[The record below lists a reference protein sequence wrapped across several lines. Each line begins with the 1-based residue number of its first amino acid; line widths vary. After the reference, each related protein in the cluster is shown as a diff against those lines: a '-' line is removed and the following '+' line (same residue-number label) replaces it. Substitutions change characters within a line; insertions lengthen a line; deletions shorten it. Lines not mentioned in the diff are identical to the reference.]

1 MFIGDCGN
9 SGDTEMNTDFSRGNL
24 VRSLAGGL
32 VLPQSSTSSA
42 NVSPAT
48 TTAQNVT
55 LAHPVNL
62 AVNLAENTGANE
74 SILESIG
81 AASGKLKKQI

>member
-62 AVNLAENTGANE
+62 AENTGANE

>member
-1 MFIGDCGN
+1 MFIEDCGN
-9 SGDTEMNTDFSRGNL
+9 SGDTQMNTDFSQGNL
-24 VRSLAGGL
+24 VRSLAGEL

-42 NVSPAT
+42 NASPAT
-48 TTAQNVT
+48 TTTQNVT

-62 AVNLAENTGANE
+62 AENLAENTGAN
-74 SILESIG
+74 ESIG